1 MNKLCFY
8 YQVWY
13 TNQLSTFEALKQLRL
28 FYPTDE
34 IVLVVAGLK
43 RENSDE
49 YDKNFTQIVKQHF
62 NITKTDYLYV
72 DDHPYMNK
80 SSLRIPDI
88 SKTRDEYTKF
98 AHVWLDQ
105 FMSLPSDDVEIIF
118 SCSDDWIP
126 FGVIPINFDIDVC
139 GRIVESHEWMNVEEL
154 TKYINIDDNKV
165 CWIQHGHYMNLKKLR
180 QVYNDTNK
188 QYIENVIKN
197 LYNPE
202 LPMFLDY
209 IYALWN
215 SLTFEKMI
223 SADYI
228 LEVGIYGSPE
238 DAKSQNY
245 LSSHGSK
252 LLHNQPISQ
261 EMINLNIIPSYE

>member
-1 MNKLCFY
+1 MHKLCFY
-8 YQVWY
+8 YQVWH

-34 IVLVVAGLK
+34 IILVVAGLK
-43 RENSDE
+43 KEDVVE

-62 NITKTDYLYV
+62 NIAKTDYLYI

-80 SSLRIPDI
+80 ASLKIEDTSI
-88 SKTRDEYTKF
+88 IRDEYTKF
-98 AHVWLDQ
+98 AHIWLDQ
-105 FMSLPSDDVEIIF
+105 FTSLPSDDIDIIF
-118 SCSDDWIP
+118 SCSDDWVP
-126 FGVIPINFDIDVC
+126 FGPIPIDFDVDVC
-139 GRIVESHEWMNVEEL
+139 GRITSPSDWMKIDEL
-154 TKYINIDDNKV
+154 QKYININEL

-180 QVYNDTNK
+180 KVYNQENK
-188 QYIENVIKN
+188 KHIENTIKT
-197 LYNPE
+197 LYPPE

-215 SLTFEKMI
+215 ALSFQTMK

-228 LEVGIYGSPE
+228 AETGCYGSFE
-238 DAKSQNY
+238 EAKSQNCT
-245 LSSHGSK
+245 SAHGSK

>member
-1 MNKLCFY
+1 MHKLCFY
-8 YQVWY
+8 YQVWH
-13 TNQLSTFEALKQLRL
+13 TNQLSTFRALKQLRL

-34 IVLVVAGLK
+34 IILVVAGLK
-43 RENSDE
+43 RKDFDE
-49 YDKNFTQIVKQHF
+49 YDKNFTQIVKHHF
-62 NITKTDYLYV
+62 NISKTDYLYI

-80 SSLRIPDI
+80 ASLSIHNPLNI
-88 SKTRDEYTKF
+88 RDEYTKF

-105 FMSLPSDDVEIIF
+105 FTSLPSDDVDIIF

-126 FGVIPINFDIDVC
+126 FDKVLIDYDVDVC
-139 GRIVESHEWMNVEEL
+139 GRITDASDWMKIDKLSKYFNI
-154 TKYINIDDNKV
+154 TKP

-180 QVYNDTNK
+180 QAYNDTNK
-188 QYIENVIKN
+188 QHIENIIKI

-215 SLTFEKMI
+215 SLAFETMV

-238 DAKSQNY
+238 DAKLKNFI
-245 LSSHGSK
+245 SSHGSK

-261 EMINLNIIPSYE
+261 EMINLNITPSYE

>member
-1 MNKLCFY
+1 MPKLCFY
-8 YQVWY
+8 YQVWH

-34 IVLVVAGLK
+34 IILVIAGLK

-49 YDKNFTQIVKQHF
+49 YDKNFTQIVKQYF
-62 NITKTDYLYV
+62 NIAKTDYLYI

-88 SKTRDEYTKF
+88 LKTRDEYTKF

-105 FMSLPSDDVEIIF
+105 FVSLPSSDVDIIF
-118 SCSDDWIP
+118 SCSDDWMMYDK
-126 FGVIPINFDIDVC
+126 IPIDYDVDVC
-139 GRIVESHEWMNVEEL
+139 GRITDSSDWMKIDEL
-154 TKYINIDDNKV
+154 KKYINIDRP

-180 QVYNDTNK
+180 QSYNEENK
-188 QYIENVIKN
+188 QYIENIIKT
-197 LYNPE
+197 LYSLE

-215 SLTFEKMI
+215 ALSFEKMI
-223 SADYI
+223 NANYIIETGCFGLFEQAKQKNFISA
-228 LEVGIYGSPE
+228 
-238 DAKSQNY
+238 
-245 LSSHGSK
+245 HGSK
-252 LLHNQPISQ
+252 LLHNLPISQ